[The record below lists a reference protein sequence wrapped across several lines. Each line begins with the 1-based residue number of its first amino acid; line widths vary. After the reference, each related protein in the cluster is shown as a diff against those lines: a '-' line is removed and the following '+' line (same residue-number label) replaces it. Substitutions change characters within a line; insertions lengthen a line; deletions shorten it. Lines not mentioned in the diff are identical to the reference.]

1 MTTPVIRCKKVTK
14 RFGAITALDHIS
26 LDIEPGQIM
35 AILGPSG
42 CGKTTLL
49 RTIAGFENIDQG
61 EIYVQ
66 GTCVSSETVDV
77 PPNHRQIGIVF
88 QEYSLF
94 PHLNVSQNIG
104 FGLRDISTASRNIRI
119 SEILDLMKLTDIEN
133 RYPHELSGGQQ
144 QRVALARTLAPNP
157 ITVLLDEPF
166 SNVDATMRAQLR
178 DEITQILRQNRVTT
192 ILVTHDREE
201 AFSTADRIAVMQDGR
216 IEQIDYPE
224 KLFNSPS
231 TRFVARMTGLANFVP
246 ASITSGGTATTE
258 IGELSCQSD
267 PDHSSEIDLL
277 VRATDFDIS
286 LNKESDVIISSITFR
301 GEDVRVTIQ
310 TKSGNHIQI
319 IQPNPFPFDLG
330 TKVDLTPKTDKFFLA
345 FDVNT
350 RTC

>member
-1 MTTPVIRCKKVTK
+1 MTTPVIQCKKVTK
-14 RFGAITALDHIS
+14 RFGAIIALDDIS
-26 LDIEPGQIM
+26 LDIDPGQIM

-49 RTIAGFENIDQG
+49 RTLAGFENIDQG

-104 FGLRDISTASRNIRI
+104 FGLRDMSTASRNIRI
-119 SEILDLMKLTDIEN
+119 SEILDLMRLTDIEN

-224 KLFNSPS
+224 KLFDSPS
-231 TRFVARMTGLANFVP
+231 TRFVARMTGMANFIP
-246 ASITSGGTATTE
+246 GSITGCGTATTE
-258 IGELSCQSD
+258 IGELSCRSG
-267 PDHSSEIDLL
+267 PDHSGEIDLL
-277 VRATDFDIS
+277 VRATDLDIS
-286 LNKESDVIISSITFR
+286 INTESDVIISAINFR
-301 GEDVRVTIQ
+301 GEDVRVTVQ
-310 TKSGNHIQI
+310 TKSGNHIQT
-319 IQPNPFPFDLG
+319 IQPNPFQFDLG
-330 TKVDLTPKTDKFFLA
+330 TKVDLTPKTDKSFLA
-345 FDVNT
+345 FDRNT
-350 RTC
+350 GSC